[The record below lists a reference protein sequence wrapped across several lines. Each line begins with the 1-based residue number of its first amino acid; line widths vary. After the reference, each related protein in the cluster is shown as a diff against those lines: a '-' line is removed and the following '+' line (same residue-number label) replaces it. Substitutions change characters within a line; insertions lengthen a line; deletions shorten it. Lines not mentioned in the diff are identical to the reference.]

1 MPPNE
6 NNRRMTR
13 SQGKA
18 KSSSASAATKKPPST
33 SSAAKSS
40 VAKSSV
46 ATTNANGSG
55 TAKGRGGGRKP
66 STANSTAAV
75 KAPNEIVTRV
85 DLGLLDGLPEEEQKR
100 KLEQTKSK
108 LVQHFRRLGLSDIST
123 DLTSTD
129 VDKLEACIQLSPE
142 DFEKLIKEWAPG
154 YQKGRVTK
162 PSTLFDH
169 LRKAVLP
176 APVSIYAFL

>member
-1 MPPNE
+1 
-6 NNRRMTR
+6 MTR

-18 KSSSASAATKKPPST
+18 KSSTSSAATKKPPST

-46 ATTNANGSG
+46 AINANGSG

-66 STANSTAAV
+66 STANSTAV
-75 KAPNEIVTRV
+75 VEDTNEIVTRV
-85 DLGLLDGLPEEEQKR
+85 DLGLLDGLPKEER
-100 KLEQTKSK
+100 KSK
-108 LVQHFRRLGLSDIST
+108 VVQQFRRLGLSDIRT

-142 DFEKLIKEWAPG
+142 GFEKLIKEWAPG

-162 PSTLFDH
+162 PSTLYDH